1 MRRTALAILIV
12 VALGALVSAG
22 TGSGRTSTTLKGT
35 VGPGFTITLTKAGHR
50 FTSIRRG
57 TYTITV
63 RDRSRIHNF
72 VLEKTRGGKFEK
84 RITTVS
90 FMGRKSVTVRLTRGR
105 WEYFCAPHEST
116 MHHNFTVR

>member
-1 MRRTALAILIV
+1 MRRTALATLIV
-12 VALGALVSAG
+12 LALGALVFATAGFGRSSA
-22 TGSGRTSTTLKGT
+22 TLKGT

-72 VLEKTRGGKFEK
+72 VLEKTRSGDFEK
-84 RITTVS
+84 RITTVA
-90 FMGRKSVTVRLTRGR
+90 FVGTKTVTVRLSPGR
-105 WEYFCAPHEST
+105 WEFFCVPHESV
-116 MHHNFTVR
+116 MHHNFRVT